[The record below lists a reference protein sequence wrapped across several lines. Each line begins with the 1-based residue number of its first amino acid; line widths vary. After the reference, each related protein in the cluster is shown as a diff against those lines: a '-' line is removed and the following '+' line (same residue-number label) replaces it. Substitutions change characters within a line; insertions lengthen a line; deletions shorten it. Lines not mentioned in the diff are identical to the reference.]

1 MLDLD
6 RLDLKKILKN
16 VFIRMQNCFFLKL
29 INDKFLLCDIKIYK
43 LLCGFLNERKNVK
56 N

>member
-1 MLDLD
+1 MNLLVC
-6 RLDLKKILKN
+6 RI
-16 VFIRMQNCFFLKL
+16 VFFFKL

-56 N
+56 INEYVYLYILLL

>member
-6 RLDLKKILKN
+6 RPDLKKILKN
-16 VFIRMQNCFFLKL
+16 AFIRMQNFFFFKL
-29 INDKFLLCDIKIYK
+29 INDKPLLCDIKTYK
-43 LLCGFLNERKNVK
+43 LSRGLSNERKNVK

>member
-6 RLDLKKILKN
+6 RPDLKKILKMN
-16 VFIRMQNCFFLKL
+16 SLECRIVFFFKL
-29 INDKFLLCDIKIYK
+29 INDKSLLCDIKTYK
-43 LLCGFLNERKNVK
+43 LSRGLSNERKNIK